1 MRTLYLDCGMGA
13 AGDMLTAALLD
24 LLDEQG
30 QAAFLEEINAALAG
44 KAVVSAD
51 PETKCGVKGL
61 HVHVTINGEEEG
73 HEHHHHDEEHHHHH
87 NGIQEIR
94 ALIDTMP
101 LSEDVRDNARYVFDS
116 IAGAEAEVHGQDMEH
131 IHFHEVGTV
140 DAVADVVGVCLLM
153 EKLAPE
159 DVIASPINV
168 GGGTVKCAHG
178 ILPVPA
184 PATEILLRGIP
195 WYEGEIKS
203 ELCTPTGAALLR
215 NFAVHYESVP
225 VLCVRKCGYGMGT
238 KEFERLNAV
247 RVLLGEGPDAPE
259 DVTELNCNLDDMSG
273 EEIGFAMERL
283 FEAGA
288 LDVWTTAIGMKKSR
302 PGVML
307 SVLCR
312 AAERD
317 ALLKCLFHH
326 TTTLGVREHLCPRHT
341 LGRSFRKAETP
352 WGEVTVKRAE
362 GWNVFREKP
371 EYEDLAK
378 IARENGLSLRE
389 VKEKLP

>member
-1 MRTLYLDCGMGA
+1 
-13 AGDMLTAALLD
+13 MLTHFAA
-24 LLDEQG
+24 
-30 QAAFLEEINAALAG
+30 
-44 KAVVSAD
+44 
-51 PETKCGVKGL
+51 
-61 HVHVTINGEEEG
+61 
-73 HEHHHHDEEHHHHH
+73 
-87 NGIQEIR
+87 
-94 ALIDTMP
+94 
-101 LSEDVRDNARYVFDS
+101 
-116 IAGAEAEVHGQDMEH
+116 
-131 IHFHEVGTV
+131 
-140 DAVADVVGVCLLM
+140 
-153 EKLAPE
+153 
-159 DVIASPINV
+159 
-168 GGGTVKCAHG
+168 
-178 ILPVPA
+178 
-184 PATEILLRGIP
+184 
-195 WYEGEIKS
+195 
-203 ELCTPTGAALLR
+203 
-215 NFAVHYESVP
+215 HYESVP
-225 VLCVRKCGYGMGT
+225 VLRVEKCGYGMGT
-238 KEFERLNAV
+238 KDFERLNAV
-247 RVLLGEGPDAPE
+247 RILLGEGPDAPE
-259 DVTELNCNLDDMSG
+259 DVTELQCNLDDMTG
-273 EEIGFAMERL
+273 EELGFAMERL

-312 AAERD
+312 TTERD